1 MTGPT
6 VHRPR
11 GSGSARWSR
20 ILPLRMRLLLALL
33 SAGAALAACGGTS
46 SSSSGSGT
54 SASNAKATT
63 GSGHVSAVL
72 INGYLANTWRPVMIR
87 SAQLLVQRPPLNGQI
102 SNLKVIET
110 DNSAQSQNAALNNVL
125 LNPPKL
131 VLIDASSPTGSNQT
145 IQRVCKAGVTV
156 VSFDN
161 PVSAP
166 CAWKILVNFQQLGV
180 AYAKWMAT
188 VLHGHGLVFLDRGL
202 AGTSTSA
209 NFTTAAL
216 NVLKDYPGIT
226 VKSYYS
232 NFEAGAEQSGVAN
245 LVSSNPHVAGIISF
259 AYGAPAEA
267 ALQHAGVAP
276 VPLTTFSYNQG
287 MIWCN
292 THKVPC
298 LLGSSPAYISG
309 EAMRLGVSIVN
320 GQRTGS
326 PTTVFYPSPF
336 FLSGTSVQPQ
346 TTGTVL
352 PVSKYVQP
360 TLNPGITIPLSPPWA
375 NLTASEVLKPPSL

>member
-1 MTGPT
+1 
-6 VHRPR
+6 
-11 GSGSARWSR
+11 
-20 ILPLRMRLLLALL
+20 
-33 SAGAALAACGGTS
+33 
-46 SSSSGSGT
+46 
-54 SASNAKATT
+54 
-63 GSGHVSAVL
+63 
-72 INGYLANTWRPVMIR
+72 MIR
-87 SAQLLVQRPPLNGQI
+87 SAQLLAERPPLNTDI
-102 SNLKVIET
+102 SSLKVIET
-110 DNSAQSQNAALNNVL
+110 DNTAQSQNAALNNVL

-145 IQRVCKAGVTV
+145 IQRVCQAGVTV

-161 PVSAP
+161 PVTAP
-166 CAWKILVNFQQLGV
+166 CAWKILVNFQQIGV
-180 AYAKWMAT
+180 VYARWMAT

-216 NVLKDYPGIT
+216 NVLKQYPGIT
-226 VKSYYS
+226 VKTYYG

-287 MIWCN
+287 LIWCN

-309 EAMRLGVSIVN
+309 EAMRLGVSIIN
-320 GQRTGS
+320 GQRKGS

-336 FLSGTSVQPQ
+336 FLSGTNVQPQ
-346 TTGTVL
+346 TTATVL

-360 TLNPGITIPLSPPWA
+360 SLNPGITIPLSPAWA
-375 NLTASEVLKPPSL
+375 DLTPKEVLTPPSL